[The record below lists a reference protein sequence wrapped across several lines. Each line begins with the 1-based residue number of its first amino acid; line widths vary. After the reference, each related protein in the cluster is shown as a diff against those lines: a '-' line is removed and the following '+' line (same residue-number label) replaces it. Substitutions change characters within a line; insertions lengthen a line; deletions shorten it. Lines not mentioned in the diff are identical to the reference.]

1 VGVGPTRSEA
11 AVEPFGGPA
20 FEPLI
25 SREARSLVPSQG
37 RILFGVSPFP
47 SPCCKR
53 ERERGKKE
61 KDTKSNDAAYLF
73 WRGYYGEGEAS
84 PASPARSAACLAA
97 ELMRRGEWL
106 AGRPLPVR
114 EPFEERIT
122 GALSSRRERG
132 FSCCPGWDVS
142 LADDVTAAPARLPPS
157 LLPAHFWLH

>member
-25 SREARSLVPSQG
+25 SKEARSLVPSRG
-37 RILFGVSPFP
+37 RILFGVSPFSVP
-47 SPCCKR
+47 IARDR
-53 ERERGKKE
+53 EKGEKE

-84 PASPARSAACLAA
+84 PASPARSAACPAA

-106 AGRPLPVR
+106 AGCNILNPSIKSNPIIYWF
-114 EPFEERIT
+114 PIERKKY
-122 GALSSRRERG
+122 LC
-132 FSCCPGWDVS
+132 FQKKW
-142 LADDVTAAPARLPPS
+142 
-157 LLPAHFWLH
+157 